1 MTEGYSFF
9 AQNGAV
15 YATQWTTPSGWDTM
29 TDTQKVTAL
38 EAMFTSSVTPVM
50 AVQNCTVEAQCE
62 TVPLWSWS
70 TVKRVDIAR
79 HEAKVTTNFEYA
91 KVVSE
96 DLFKYILNPHVETST
111 GGSVTSPLLS
121 NGVSIADTTDLYR
134 FVFKMRIPS
143 TDGTK
148 ALVVYVTDL
157 VFSNLPLGGELGEWV
172 KLNLE
177 GEGADEVIKIETI
190 SS

>member
-1 MTEGYSFF
+1 MTDYSFF
-9 AQNGAV
+9 AQNGTV
-15 YATQWTTPSGWDTM
+15 SVC
-29 TDTQKVTAL
+29 TDTTA
-38 EAMFTSSVTPVM
+38 TSPTYTAVM
-50 AVQNCTVEAQCE
+50 AVQNCSFELQFEAND
-62 TVPLWSWS
+62 LYSWG
-70 TVKRVDIAR
+70 TVKRVATAR

-96 DLFKYILNPHVETST
+96 DLFKYILNPHVETSQ
-111 GGSVTSPLLS
+111 GGSVTSPLLA

-148 ALVVYVTDL
+148 ALTVYVTDL